1 MLHLA
6 NVTPSGVT
14 SPYIIYYNIEDDARV
29 VFDPFFGKA
38 SWRRQHASRRL
49 SKANFSQQAI
59 SWIEIVSRLNQV
71 ISSKLINLI
80 EIISKFAQTSNTP
93 KFDWS
98 CSHNSSY
105 KVFVFFSPNEVFRKL
120 SRLSF
125 KDWCFTC
132 SPGFLHHPLSWLWI
146 PETKLSKIHFV
157 SSFLWT
163 FYEDILEHAFKV
175 SALFEMRFCG
185 QVLGIFPSIK
195 IWGWTTVQYFI
206 VSSFWLQWF
215 ADHNCQQKVTNVF
228 SSRDRVTGKGNL
240 KCSETCKN
248 WEKCRKTWRREMS
261 RLGQFFPTTSLFL
274 LH

>member
-1 MLHLA
+1 MLHLQA
-6 NVTPSGVT
+6 SHLHTLYTITLNTMLGLYLILSSEKLP
-14 SPYIIYYNIEDDARV
+14 DV
-29 VFDPFFGKA
+29 V
-38 SWRRQHASRRL
+38 SML

-80 EIISKFAQTSNTP
+80 EIFSKFAQTSNTP

-105 KVFVFFSPNEVFRKL
+105 KVFVFFSPKEVFRKL

-157 SSFLWT
+157 SSFCELFMNIFWNM
-163 FYEDILEHAFKV
+163 ILKFQPFLKWGFV
-175 SALFEMRFCG
+175 VRY
-185 QVLGIFPSIK
+185 LG
-195 IWGWTTVQYFI
+195 
-206 VSSFWLQWF
+206 SFQ
-215 ADHNCQQKVTNVF
+215 A
-228 SSRDRVTGKGNL
+228 
-240 KCSETCKN
+240 
-248 WEKCRKTWRREMS
+248 
-261 RLGQFFPTTSLFL
+261 
-274 LH
+274 